1 MQSKYGI
8 AAIAF
13 FFAAQGNQ
21 PVEALRL
28 QQKLDQLMFE
38 QNALEEQNQAEWG
51 FLKNIVNIDRFF
63 ASGDEPSPSRAQT
76 VQVKDQAKIKSQV
89 HLLAQMK
96 SRARDAEDAD
106 ESEATQ
112 TEQAEGNTEIKD
124 ESAAAP
130 KQDENESAT
139 QQ

>member
-13 FFAAQGNQ
+13 FFAAQSNQ
-21 PVEALRL
+21 PVQALRL
-28 QQKLDQLMFE
+28 QQKLDQLMQE
-38 QNALEEQNQAEWG
+38 QNALANENQAEWG

-63 ASGDEPSPSRAQT
+63 ASGDEPSPSRVEN

-96 SRARDAEDAD
+96 SKSKDSEDGD
-106 ESEATQ
+106 DSQATQ
-112 TEQAEGNTEIKD
+112 TEQAEGNTEIK
-124 ESAAAP
+124 E
-130 KQDENESAT
+130 E
-139 QQ
+139 